1 MARRDS
7 AWRICY
13 ARTGSL
19 GEGKAMTARDGTT
32 LDTLFDTIAARA
44 HADPSISYTAQLLRQ
59 GTEQVAKKLG
69 EEALET
75 ALAAVAGR
83 HQSVVNESADL
94 LYHLMVLWAATSVSP
109 AEVWAELARRES
121 TSGLAEKA
129 QRPPQ

>member
-1 MARRDS
+1 
-7 AWRICY
+7 
-13 ARTGSL
+13 
-19 GEGKAMTARDGTT
+19 MTARDGTT

-83 HQSVVNESADL
+83 HQNVVKESADL
-94 LYHLMVLWAATSVSP
+94 LYHLLVLWAATSVSP

-121 TSGLAEKA
+121 SSGLAEKA